1 MGIGVLYGNELEDQ
15 AGFFPQPDPHQ
26 KGVFVFVPIIT
37 FHIVM
42 SLFILNRNNRNAV
55 LFQVKQKSEASK
67 LARSKE
73 NKNLGL
79 TQLRDN
85 IPGNDQ
91 TIG

>member
-1 MGIGVLYGNELEDQ
+1 
-15 AGFFPQPDPHQ
+15 
-26 KGVFVFVPIIT
+26 
-37 FHIVM
+37 M
-42 SLFILNRNNRNAV
+42 SPFIPNRNNRNAV

-67 LARSKE
+67 LARSNE